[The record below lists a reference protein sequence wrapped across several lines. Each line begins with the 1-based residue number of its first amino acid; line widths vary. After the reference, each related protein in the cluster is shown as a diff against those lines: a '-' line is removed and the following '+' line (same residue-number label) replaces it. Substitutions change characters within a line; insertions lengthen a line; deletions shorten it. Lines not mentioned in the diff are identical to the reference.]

1 VRISGKVKKNRP
13 LGGGPTSHI
22 LPATSDRL
30 RQVEPARYFGSI
42 TPGRTRQPL
51 RFLAYSIRL
60 KSIAA
65 SISCLLNAYSM
76 QLQAGGDF
84 DHKFDPSVDLVVVVS
99 L

>member
-1 VRISGKVKKNRP
+1 MS
-13 LGGGPTSHI
+13 
-22 LPATSDRL
+22 
-30 RQVEPARYFGSI
+30 VEHASANKRESEEEPPPRGWAYFTHPARYFGSI